1 MRTLLK
7 LICWSGLAASIYY
20 LGFTW
25 WTIPIFGFC
34 LISVKLYLGISDLAK
49 ENITISSFTVAG
61 IYLAGIAI
69 YVFSGEDYLSRT
81 MDSIYTAKYYLNP
94 IMLLMVVL
102 VLGADSSGSY
112 GGSRGRGNQYVNDEV
127 PVSYDN
133 AYGQKRDIIDQL
145 RVENLGDI
153 ASGAKNPDDPW

>member
-1 MRTLLK
+1 MKTLLK
-7 LICWSGLAASIYY
+7 FICWIGLAASIFY

-49 ENITISSFTVAG
+49 ENFTMSSYIIFGLYFAVV
-61 IYLAGIAI
+61 AI
-69 YVFSGEDYLSRT
+69 YVFSGDDYLIRA
-81 MDSIYTAKYYLNP
+81 MDSIYSAKYTLNLIIP
-94 IMLLMVVL
+94 VMMVL
-102 VLGADSSGSY
+102 VLGAESSGSY

-145 RVENLGDI
+145 RVENLGDV
-153 ASGAKNPDDPW
+153 AAGAKDPNDAW